1 MKDNNMNVVILA
13 GGKGTRMRELTD
25 LLPKPMVTIGGKPVL
40 EHLIDYFESFRSFN
54 FVICT
59 GYKEEIIE
67 DYFSNKKKFPNVNIL
82 QTGIETNTGGR
93 ILECKKI
100 INGKFIMTYGDG
112 LSDINIDNLLN
123 FNQSKK
129 EGATISMT
137 RPVSRF
143 GLVKTNDDNVV
154 TSFVEKPILDSYI
167 NMGYMV
173 LDNSV
178 FDYIEG
184 DEPFE
189 NKPLIRMANNRE
201 LNGFKHDGFF
211 RPMDTYRE
219 YLELNDLWDK
229 NKAPWKVFEKE

>member
-1 MKDNNMNVVILA
+1 MTVVILA

-67 DYFSNKKKFPNVNIL
+67 NYFSNKKIFPNVNIL

-129 EGATISMT
+129 ESATISMT
-137 RPVSRF
+137 RPISRF
-143 GLVKTNDDNVV
+143 GLIKTNNDNVV
-154 TSFVEKPILDSYI
+154 TSFIEKPILDSYI

-173 LDNSV
+173 LDKSV
-178 FDYIEG
+178 FDYIDG

-189 NKPLIRMANNRE
+189 NKPLKRMADNTE

-219 YLELNDLWDK
+219 YLELNELWDE

>member
-82 QTGIETNTGGR
+82 QTGIETSTGGR

-211 RPMDTYRE
+211 RPMDT
-219 YLELNDLWDK
+219 
-229 NKAPWKVFEKE
+229 

>member
-129 EGATISMT
+129 ESATISMT

-173 LDNSV
+173 FKKEIFS
-178 FDYIEG
+178 YING
-184 DEPFE
+184 DVIFE
-189 NKPLIRMANNRE
+189 NEPLIKLAKDKNLHAFQHE
-201 LNGFKHDGFF
+201 GFF
-211 RPMDTYRE
+211 RPLDTYRE
-219 YLELNDLWDK
+219 YIEFNNLWE
-229 NKAPWKVFEKE
+229 NGNAPWKVVDK

>member
-112 LSDINIDNLLN
+112 LSDVDAESCCNWPDRGRFRVAWACGNQWVTVPFWQRLL
-123 FNQSKK
+123 S
-129 EGATISMT
+129 T
-137 RPVSRF
+137 VSHASR
-143 GLVKTNDDNVV
+143 GLP
-154 TSFVEKPILDSYI
+154 PI
-167 NMGYMV
+167 
-173 LDNSV
+173 
-178 FDYIEG
+178 
-184 DEPFE
+184 
-189 NKPLIRMANNRE
+189 
-201 LNGFKHDGFF
+201 
-211 RPMDTYRE
+211 
-219 YLELNDLWDK
+219 W
-229 NKAPWKVFEKE
+229 

>member
-129 EGATISMT
+129 ESATISMT

-219 YLELNDLWDK
+219 YLELNDLWDE
-229 NKAPWKVFEKE
+229 NKAPWKIL